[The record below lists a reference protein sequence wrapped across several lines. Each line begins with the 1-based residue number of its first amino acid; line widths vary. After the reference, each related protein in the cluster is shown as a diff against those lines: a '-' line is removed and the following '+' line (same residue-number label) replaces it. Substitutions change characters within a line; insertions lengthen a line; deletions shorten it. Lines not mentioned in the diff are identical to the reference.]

1 MTPRIG
7 VLLAEDHETVREG
20 LKLLVNGQPDM
31 TVVAEAADGRSAIE
45 RARAVNPQAIV
56 IDLNMPMMNGLVATR
71 ILHSTLPAVA
81 LIVLT
86 RHNDRAYLQ
95 ELFDAGAGAYVLKQS
110 SSEELLTAIRAAVA
124 GQRYVDPALR
134 DDPQPLEGSGRRLG
148 FPPVTE
154 REREVLRHMAVGHSN
169 KEIADR
175 LDISVKTV
183 EVHKANAMRK
193 LSLKGRTDVVR
204 YAVLHGWLQDP

>member
-1 MTPRIG
+1 MIS

-45 RARAVNPQAIV
+45 QARMVNPTV
-56 IDLNMPMMNGLVATR
+56 VVLDVNMPMLNGLSVMR
-71 ILHSTLPAVA
+71 ILHRALPTMAVV
-81 LIVLT
+81 VLT
-86 RHNDRAYLQ
+86 RHKDRSYLQ

-110 SSEELLTAIRAAVA
+110 PSTELLRAIRAAVA
-124 GQRYVDPALR
+124 GQKYVDPALR
-134 DDPQPLEGSGRRLG
+134 DDPDPLTASGRRLL
-148 FPPVTE
+148 FPPITD
-154 REREVLRHMAVGHSN
+154 RERQVLRDMALGHSN
-169 KEIADR
+169 KETADR
-175 LDISVKTV
+175 LSISIKTV